1 MFVRRGT
8 MKKRILA
15 VAALLLLVMVLF
27 CACANDSV
35 AKKLNKMAA
44 EKYSRVEL
52 QVTSKFSED
61 AVLTSTFVVNNSTNT
76 VEFNV
81 EQFQTL
87 DANQIPQGNKTVVSD
102 VVNVVNGKVEET
114 ELTLNLPLQQIVDL
128 KWDFDVQYVGRVV
141 TNTSLTAGI
150 ANPYKF
156 FGVQTFEGTDVSIV
170 VNFAD
175 VLQKVEVTYTSTK
188 GAFVSLTVEYT
199 K

>member
-1 MFVRRGT
+1 

-15 VAALLLLVMVLF
+15 VVGLLLLVTVF
-27 CACANDSV
+27 ACACTSNSV
-35 AKKLNKMAA
+35 AEKLNKMAA
-44 EKYSRVEL
+44 EKYSCVKL

-61 AVLTSTFVVNNSTNT
+61 AVLTSTFVVNNSANT
-76 VEFNV
+76 VEYNV

-87 DANQIPQGNKTVVSD
+87 DASQVPQGNKTVVSG
-102 VVNVVNGKVEET
+102 VANVVGGKVQQTET
-114 ELTLNLPLQQIVDL
+114 ALNLPLQQIVDL

-141 TNTSLTAGI
+141 TDTSLTASI

-156 FGVQTFEGTDVSIV
+156 FGVQTFEGTDVGIV

-175 VLQKVEVTYTSTK
+175 VLQNVQVTYTSSR
-188 GAFVSLTVEYT
+188 GALVTLMVEYT

>member
-15 VAALLLLVMVLF
+15 VTALLLLVTVLF

-44 EKYSRVEL
+44 EKYSCVKL

-87 DANQIPQGNKTVVSD
+87 DANQIPQGNKTVVSG
-102 VVNVVNGKVEET
+102 VANVVNGKVEET
-114 ELTLNLPLQQIVDL
+114 ELPLNLPLQQIVDL
-128 KWDFDVQYVGRVV
+128 KWNFDVQYVGRVV
-141 TNTSLTAGI
+141 TDTSLTASI

-188 GAFVSLTVEYT
+188 GALVTLTVEYT

>member
-1 MFVRRGT
+1 

-15 VAALLLLVMVLF
+15 VAALLLLVTVLF

-44 EKYSRVEL
+44 EKYSCVKL

-141 TNTSLTAGI
+141 TNT
-150 ANPYKF
+150 
-156 FGVQTFEGTDVSIV
+156 
-170 VNFAD
+170 
-175 VLQKVEVTYTSTK
+175 
-188 GAFVSLTVEYT
+188 
-199 K
+199 

>member
-1 MFVRRGT
+1 

-15 VAALLLLVMVLF
+15 VTALLLLVTVLF

-44 EKYSRVEL
+44 EKYSCVKL

-87 DANQIPQGNKTVVSD
+87 DANQIPQGNKTVVSG
-102 VVNVVNGKVEET
+102 VANVVNGKVEET
-114 ELTLNLPLQQIVDL
+114 ELPLNLPLQQIVDL
-128 KWDFDVQYVGRVV
+128 KWNFDVQYVGRVV
-141 TNTSLTAGI
+141 TDTSLTASI

-188 GAFVSLTVEYT
+188 GALVTLTVEYT

>member
-1 MFVRRGT
+1 

-15 VAALLLLVMVLF
+15 VAALLLLVTVLF

-35 AKKLNKMAA
+35 AEKLNKMAA
-44 EKYSRVEL
+44 EKYSCVKL

-87 DANQIPQGNKTVVSD
+87 DANQIPQGNKTVVSG
-102 VVNVVNGKVEET
+102 VANVVNGKVKET
-114 ELTLNLPLQQIVDL
+114 ELTLNLPLQQIVDM
-128 KWDFDVQYVGRVV
+128 KWDFDVQYVGSVV

-175 VLQKVEVTYTSTK
+175 VLQKVEVSYTSTK
-188 GAFVSLTVEYT
+188 GALVTLTVEYT